1 MAAANKDERAGF
13 TALPVA
19 DGLAGAK
26 SIVSLRCTTTLTRLP
41 WKGAS
46 IVDGVDYTGFWAEGQ
61 P

>member
-1 MAAANKDERAGF
+1 MDAANKDGRAGF

-46 IVDGVDYTGFWAEGQ
+46 IMDGVDYTGFWAEGQ